1 MADSLV
7 ALAMQSGITNPK
19 FVLIRKSDGAY
30 WNTSGTP
37 AFEAYNATN
46 IASYGITATE
56 IGSTGIYKASNPS
69 ATTSAMMLFVAAAGS
84 SLAVSDIV
92 SNVRYEGHAGVVRAD
107 NRNGD
112 AVPTAAQIDTQL
124 SNTHGN
130 GTWEAGALSQS
141 DINNIGDRIAE
152 TLGDNPIQIQSPA
165 TGDNT
170 LDIVQGVDYYTADG
184 RDIEFPFIADYV
196 PTSCKLTLVSGT
208 VQTVTSTDITESSGS
223 GSGRFSVRFQ
233 IPRATGDELEAGAGT
248 FEVLSILSNG
258 HEVPE
263 ISEGVLTVRRRRT
276 A

>member
-1 MADSLV
+1 MSVRSAQSVTIDFTTQRFDTGAATNADSTPAGTLV
-7 ALAMQSGITNPK
+7 VNGTDNAATVTITN
-19 FVLIRKSDGAY
+19 V
-30 WNTSGTP
+30 T
-37 AFEAYNATN
+37 
-46 IASYGITATE
+46 
-56 IGSTGIYKASNPS
+56 TGVYKAAVTLPTLAVGDICELRIA
-69 ATTSAMMLFVAAAGS
+69 ATVNSVAGS
-84 SLAVSDIV
+84 AVVWRDTKDIV
-92 SNVRYEGHAGVVRAD
+92 VDSSGVVRAD
-107 NRNGD
+107 NRDGD
-112 AVPTAAQIDTQL
+112 AIPTAA
-124 SNTHGN
+124 G
-130 GTWEAGALSQS
+130 GLSQS

-233 IPRATGDELEAGAGT
+233 IPRATGDELEAGGGT

>member
-1 MADSLV
+1 MSTTLEVAIGLTGLTATYDLYPDGSDTPAVSGASLTE
-7 ALAMQSGITNPK
+7 ATN
-19 FVLIRKSDGAY
+19 RKGLYTATLNAPTVTVTGVHWVKLYIGGAY
-30 WNTSGTP
+30 FPAVLWVDVPSSGTV
-37 AFEAYNATN
+37 
-46 IASYGITATE
+46 
-56 IGSTGIYKASNPS
+56 
-69 ATTSAMMLFVAAAGS
+69 TT
-84 SLAVSDIV
+84 VSDRSAIDV
-92 SNVRYEGHAGVVRAD
+92 SQVVRAD
-107 NRNGD
+107 DRNGD

-130 GTWEAGALSQS
+130 GTWESGAMSQT

-170 LDIVQGVDYYTADG
+170 LDIVQGMDYYTADG